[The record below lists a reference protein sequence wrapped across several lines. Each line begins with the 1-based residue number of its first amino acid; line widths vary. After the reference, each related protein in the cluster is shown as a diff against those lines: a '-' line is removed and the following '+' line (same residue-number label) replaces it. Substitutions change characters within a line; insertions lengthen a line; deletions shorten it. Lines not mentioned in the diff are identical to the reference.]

1 MIRFGGKRVI
11 LTLVSGK
18 ANLTFYLDIGNFDIF
33 IWTNVV
39 VVLFVLL
46 FLFCFCLGF
55 FWTRHIYLDKSQT
68 DTCIQMRMI

>member
-1 MIRFGGKRVI
+1 MKHFGGKRVI
-11 LTLVSGK
+11 LTLAPGK
-18 ANLTFYLDIGNFDIF
+18 ANLTFYLNIGNFDIF

-46 FLFCFCLGF
+46 FLLGVVV

-68 DTCIQMRMI
+68 DTCIQTRQE